1 MAAASGKSGGK
12 ATAGKA
18 ASSRTRKSSSS
29 KATASKSSASKSSAT
44 KASATKSSTRKS
56 SASKSSASK
65 ASATKSSARK
75 PSAASKSSASASKSA
90 SSRPTKAEREA
101 IKGFSKYWW
110 LWLFFGLVWIAASVV
125 ILQFDQAS
133 ITTVGIIIGALFLA
147 AAIQNF
153 MLAGMAQHGKWLF
166 AIFGVLF
173 LGASVVAFISPE
185 NTFAALADILGFLFL
200 IVGIFWIIEAFAARE
215 VNELWWLGLVG
226 GILMVILA
234 FYVGGQF
241 FIEKAYVL
249 LVFAGIWA
257 LMEGVINIVRAFQIR
272 ELGRLV

>member
-12 ATAGKA
+12 ASSSKA

-29 KATASKSSASKSSAT
+29 KATASKSSASKA
-44 KASATKSSTRKS
+44 
-56 SASKSSASK
+56 SASK
-65 ASATKSSARK
+65 ATATKSSARK
-75 PSAASKSSASASKSA
+75 SPAARKSSASASKSA

-101 IKGFSKYWW
+101 VKGFSKYWW
-110 LWLFFGLVWIAASVV
+110 LWLFFGLVWIGISVV
-125 ILQFDQAS
+125 ILQFDEAS
-133 ITTVGIIIGALFLA
+133 ITTVGIIIGAMFLGA
-147 AAIQNF
+147 AVQNF
-153 MLAGMAQHGKWLF
+153 ALAGMAKHGKWLF

-173 LGASVVAFISPE
+173 LGAAVVSFISPE

-200 IVGIFWIIEAFAARE
+200 LVGIFWIIEAFAARQ
-215 VNELWWLGLVG
+215 VNELWWLGLTG

-234 FYVGGQF
+234 FYTGGQF
-241 FIEKAYVL
+241 FIEKQYVL